1 MNNVHALE
9 HEIHLI
15 NEHDD
20 KIENFDCNNARTKRC
35 AQLLAGE
42 PIHHITSIYLQPYL
56 KIKADN
62 HICTCLGPEPN
73 SPCVL
78 RKYIHT
84 IKKSE
89 CECILNGTHEE
100 RIERVKVEKQWQRE
114 EKGAY
119 LLPCYIETLYIYAP
133 HPYAYI
139 TLNEISIIHLNKGF
153 NALCLCGYNELRGK
167 CSETNRDCIVLTLQP
182 GLFMRL
188 VAYKSHDFRI
198 AIYVV
203 YNTFHTCIT
212 PPLHQDSVPSLRHL
226 SAISIMA
233 AGTYT
238 LSEPFLKY
246 VNENLPQT
254 IGDELPS
261 YTTINTIIATNYY
274 SVSDDNYLSTCNIRL
289 CNNVDHVQSRLLRN
303 RVGFEETTV

>member
-35 AQLLAGE
+35 AQLLSGE

-100 RIERVKVEKQWQRE
+100 RIERVKIEKQWQRE
-114 EKGAY
+114 EK
-119 LLPCYIETLYIYAP
+119 
-133 HPYAYI
+133 
-139 TLNEISIIHLNKGF
+139 
-153 NALCLCGYNELRGK
+153 
-167 CSETNRDCIVLTLQP
+167 
-182 GLFMRL
+182 
-188 VAYKSHDFRI
+188 
-198 AIYVV
+198 
-203 YNTFHTCIT
+203 
-212 PPLHQDSVPSLRHL
+212 
-226 SAISIMA
+226 
-233 AGTYT
+233 
-238 LSEPFLKY
+238 
-246 VNENLPQT
+246 
-254 IGDELPS
+254 
-261 YTTINTIIATNYY
+261 
-274 SVSDDNYLSTCNIRL
+274 
-289 CNNVDHVQSRLLRN
+289 
-303 RVGFEETTV
+303 

>member
-9 HEIHLI
+9 HEIQLI

-35 AQLLAGE
+35 VQLLTGE

-62 HICTCLGPEPN
+62 HICTCL
-73 SPCVL
+73 C
-78 RKYIHT
+78 T
-84 IKKSE
+84 
-89 CECILNGTHEE
+89 ILNGTHED

-119 LLPCYIETLYIYAP
+119 LLPCYVETLYIYAP

-188 VAYKSHDFRI
+188 VAY
-198 AIYVV
+198 
-203 YNTFHTCIT
+203 
-212 PPLHQDSVPSLRHL
+212 
-226 SAISIMA
+226 
-233 AGTYT
+233 
-238 LSEPFLKY
+238 
-246 VNENLPQT
+246 
-254 IGDELPS
+254 
-261 YTTINTIIATNYY
+261 
-274 SVSDDNYLSTCNIRL
+274 
-289 CNNVDHVQSRLLRN
+289 
-303 RVGFEETTV
+303 

>member
-167 CSETNRDCIVLTLQP
+167 CS
-182 GLFMRL
+182 
-188 VAYKSHDFRI
+188 KS
-198 AIYVV
+198 
-203 YNTFHTCIT
+203 
-212 PPLHQDSVPSLRHL
+212 
-226 SAISIMA
+226 
-233 AGTYT
+233 
-238 LSEPFLKY
+238 
-246 VNENLPQT
+246 
-254 IGDELPS
+254 
-261 YTTINTIIATNYY
+261 
-274 SVSDDNYLSTCNIRL
+274 
-289 CNNVDHVQSRLLRN
+289 
-303 RVGFEETTV
+303 

>member
-35 AQLLAGE
+35 AQLLTGE

-73 SPCVL
+73 SQYVL
-78 RKYIHT
+78 KKYIQT
-84 IKKSE
+84 IKRSE
-89 CECILNGTHEE
+89 CDCILNGTHEE

-188 VAYKSHDFRI
+188 VAYRSHDFMI

-203 YNTFHTCIT
+203 YNTFHTCTT

-254 IGDELPS
+254 IGDEMPS